1 MNLRSIARV
10 FALAVAIGASSSHAV
25 TLNPRGLGQVLIYP
39 YYTVNKQQSTL
50 VSIVNTS
57 DVGKAVTFRVLEG
70 YNGRDTMDVD
80 VFLSPHDVWTASLQQ
95 ISDDGGAKLV
105 TADKS
110 CTYPAIPAEGIALS
124 SAAFDG
130 AAGSLFPQDTGPT
143 SITRTREGSIEL
155 FALGDIIPG
164 SDLDIATRHV
174 QNGTPDAGIPACT
187 DNLLTYAAVNF
198 LSAPSNGL
206 SGSAAIVNV
215 GQGTFFGYNAAALSG
230 FSDLVLAG
238 RPSIPFPTLRAAY
251 SPESSVPGGAVAYVS
266 TDSGRPLALDYALG
280 IDAVSAVFTADAIY
294 NEYLVDA
301 QLGAQTDWVVTFPTK
316 AFYVD
321 PFFVGSEGVM
331 APFVETFGASSPG
344 QSNVH
349 FDMTVYDRE
358 EGVLPQVSGVPDV
371 APPALP
377 YQVNVV
383 SFAAP
388 GAGGA
393 VSPVLGSHLVS
404 AYLPP
409 FGADGWAR
417 IDLASGDGGH
427 RLRPDA
433 KGAVFSGL
441 PVTGFMV
448 YNIINAQAQPGML
461 ANYGGVFPH
470 RSTISCNGQAAP
482 AGAAVCP

>member
-1 MNLRSIARV
+1 MGKLI
-10 FALAVAIGASSSHAV
+10 LAVATAMACAAFASPAHAV

-39 YYTVNKQQSTL
+39 YYTVNKDQVTL
-50 VSIVNTS
+50 LSVVNTS
-57 DVGKAVTFRVLEG
+57 DVGKAVTVRTLEG
-70 YNGRDTMDVD
+70 YNGRMTIDFT

-95 ISDDGGAKLV
+95 VSDDGGAKLV

-110 CTYPAIPAEGIALS
+110 CTYSVIPAEGIPLS
-124 SAAFDG
+124 SAAFVG
-130 AAGSLFPQDTGPT
+130 ASGSPFPPDTGPT
-143 SITRTREGSIEL
+143 SITRTREGEIEV

-164 SDLDIATRHV
+164 SDLDIATKHV

-187 DNLLTYAAVNF
+187 DSTHGSNPVAFLT
-198 LSAPSNGL
+198 APSNGL

-230 FSDLVLAG
+230 FSDYAFSG
-238 RPSIPFPTLRAAY
+238 QEIQSPSLRDAN
-251 SPESSVPGGAVAYVS
+251 SPESSVPGGAVAYV
-266 TDSGRPLALDYALG
+266 TTESGRPLALDYANG
-280 IDAVSAVFTADAIY
+280 IDAASAVFTADAIY
-294 NEYLVDA
+294 NEYLVEA

-321 PFFVGSEGVM
+321 PWFVGFDESGTAISVP
-331 APFVETFGASSPG
+331 PFVETFGASTPG

-349 FDMTVYDRE
+349 FGMTVYDRE
-358 EGVLPQVSGVPDV
+358 EGNQPQLSGVPTN
-371 APPALP
+371 APPALS

-388 GAGGA
+388 GAGGV
-393 VSPVLGSHLVS
+393 VSPVLGSNLVS

-427 RLRPDA
+427 QLRPDA
-433 KGAVFSGL
+433 NGTVFSGL

-448 YNIINAQAQPGML
+448 YNIINANAQPGLL
-461 ANYGGVFPH
+461 ANYGGTFAH
-470 RSTISCNGQAAP
+470 RSTVSCDSATP
-482 AGAAVCP
+482 CP